1 MHFKF
6 NKKVISQKV
15 LLEKFQK
22 VGTKSVISVFPKLVF
37 SSYFEISHDPLDQS
51 NLLRRANFKRHVSR
65 KLKRKLLKNLKISLR
80 EYSLIYKHNQKL
92 INIFENQKIYGGFFK
107 ILIFRVSLSRTHL
120 PSKTFLK

>member
-51 NLLRRANFKRHVSR
+51 NLLRQANFKPHVSR